1 LETIV
6 VTFASDREISFV
18 FQSFLHGTTLSESY
32 AHLHFMGVSPAF
44 RKLLVNKHF
53 GTPSACPRPALGLDD
68 AAHPLKPP
76 VAGFL
81 CIEWQHNVTANASIG
96 L

>member
-1 LETIV
+1 MVIWRRLWLLLRQIGKLVLSFKAFCTGPLFLNRTHICTSWV
-6 VTFASDREISFV
+6 CHRHSGSCWLINISV
-18 FQSFLHGTTLSESY
+18 
-32 AHLHFMGVSPAF
+32 
-44 RKLLVNKHF
+44 RR
-53 GTPSACPRPALGLDD
+53 RPALGLDD